1 MTTPECF
8 GCGVSVP
15 GGMYILG
22 QYLCPSCEAA
32 LLRAKAG
39 QLEYQDWIDNW
50 KRFWEKTGI
59 DVKELDYEA

>member
-8 GCGVSVP
+8 SCGMSVP
-15 GGMYILG
+15 GGMSILG

-32 LLRAKAG
+32 LLRAKAD

-50 KRFWEKTGI
+50 RRFWEKTGI
-59 DVKELDYEA
+59 TVKGMDHEA